1 MCVLE
6 SKSVTCTNKNHV
18 CMEIFIIIII
28 IIIFFGK
35 LYEKC

>member
-18 CMEIFIIIII
+18 GMEIFIII